1 MKAVVF
7 YLTVPFLYLF
17 SILPLKV
24 LYFLADILL
33 FPMLYFVLGY
43 RKKVVRG
50 NLELSFPEKSVSEI
64 DKIEKKFYRHLA
76 DLFVEII
83 KMFTISEKALRK
95 RMTFDY
101 LPIAEKWFAENRS
114 FVVTLGHFGNYEWLA
129 LSLDWLFPHLG
140 AGPYHKMSNSYFDK
154 LFFKARSRFGTQMFS
169 TKETGSFLRSKK
181 SKPFIVTLANDQ
193 SAPPL
198 KSYWTTFLNQDTSF
212 FLGTEKI
219 ARDLDM
225 PVVFATIEKKDRGYY
240 HTKLEV
246 ICEYPKEE
254 PQGAI
259 LNRHA
264 ELLERDIQENP
275 AQWLWTHRRWKHK
288 KPANV
293 VNGFVVK

>member
-33 FPMLYFVLGY
+33 FPLLYFVLGY

-64 DKIEKKFYRHLA
+64 NKIEKEFYRHLA

-95 RMTFDY
+95 RMTFDH
-101 LPIAEKWFAENRS
+101 LAIADKWFAENRS

-154 LFFKARSRFGTQMFS
+154 LFFNARSRFGTQMFS

-181 SKPFIVTLANDQ
+181 PKPFIVTLANDQ

-246 ICEYPKEE
+246 ICEYPKEV

-259 LNRHA
+259 LSKHA
-264 ELLERDIQENP
+264 ELLERDIKENP